1 MTIKGKTYIMQL
13 LIIFTILASE
23 VVGNVHEN
31 LAETKQREMKNNDP
45 FVKSPIT
52 HTIFTVLE
60 VFMIVLL
67 LVLVF
72 LFIVRVSTTMKI
84 VLIKLVS

>member
-1 MTIKGKTYIMQL
+1 MMQHF
-13 LIIFTILASE
+13 LISTMLVSTVI
-23 VVGNVHEN
+23 GNVYEN
-31 LAETKQREMKNNDP
+31 LAETKQREIKQNEE
-45 FVKSPIT
+45 FGKSSLG

-72 LFIVRVSTTMKI
+72 LFIVRVSC
-84 VLIKLVS
+84 

>member
-1 MTIKGKTYIMQL
+1 MTGKTNMMEHF
-13 LIIFTILASE
+13 LISTMLVSTVI
-23 VVGNVHEN
+23 GNGN
-31 LAETKQREMKNNDP
+31 LAETKQREIKQNEE
-45 FVKSPIT
+45 FGKSSLG

-72 LFIVRVSTTMKI
+72 LFIVRVSC
-84 VLIKLVS
+84 